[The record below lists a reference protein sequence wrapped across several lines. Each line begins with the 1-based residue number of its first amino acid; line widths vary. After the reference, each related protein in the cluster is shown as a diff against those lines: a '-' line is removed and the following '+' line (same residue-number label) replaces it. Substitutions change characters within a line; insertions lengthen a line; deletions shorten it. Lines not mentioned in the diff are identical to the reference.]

1 MAQFVYRSLSALKN
15 TVSLQRMTRQRM
27 ALIEVLRRRNWH
39 PTAEEV
45 HGLVKEKAP
54 SISLGTVYR
63 NLDILA
69 RGGFI
74 QAIDGLGPH
83 RHYDGNPVPHLHF
96 QCKTCG
102 EMYDMESQEAWEPP
116 ALKAYAGF
124 RVTGFRCLFEGYCPR
139 CVPVSDGNT
148 DGE

>member
-1 MAQFVYRSLSALKN
+1 MKN

-74 QAIDGLGPH
+74 QAIEGAGLQ
-83 RHYDGNPVPHLHF
+83 RRYDGNPVPHFHF
-96 QCKTCG
+96 QCKRCG
-102 EMYDMESQEAWEPP
+102 EMHDMEPRENWMPP
-116 ALKAYAGF
+116 MLKDCPGF
-124 RVTGFRCLFEGYCPR
+124 RITGFRLLFEGYCPKCSPPSGDYTTR
-139 CVPVSDGNT
+139 
-148 DGE
+148 E